1 MGSARPSVTK
11 RQREQVKRER
21 RLKKEERRAERK
33 HNAATG
39 TEPGPPVEEESQ

>member
-21 RLKKEERRAERK
+21 RIRKEERRAERK
-33 HNAATG
+33 LNAAAG
-39 TEPGPPVEEESQ
+39 NEQKSDEESH

>member
-21 RLKKEERRAERK
+21 RIRKEERRAERK
-33 HNAATG
+33 HNAAAG
-39 TEPGPPVEEESQ
+39 NEQKADEESQ

>member
-1 MGSARPSVTK
+1 
-11 RQREQVKRER
+11 VKRER

-39 TEPGPPVEEESQ
+39 TEPEPKADEESQ